1 LGEAA
6 PPELRYV
13 RPGRPQDGGEAESV
27 AITRRLPPSSFL
39 PLFLVAFVGLP
50 LDNGHA
56 QTEPPPRGRPPNP
69 QDSVEPVDYR
79 IGPGDVLR
87 LFVWKEPDLSGEVT
101 VRFDGKVTVPLLGD
115 IDATARTPEQLASEI
130 SKAMK
135 RFLVAPQVTVA
146 LVNSNSARFFVLGQV
161 VRPGDFPLRG
171 RTTVLQAL
179 ALAGGFREFAKTD
192 GIVIV
197 RQAEGFSFPAGKAA
211 ETFLTVNYK
220 KLENAKDV
228 GEDVLLRPGDT
239 VLVP

>member
-1 LGEAA
+1 L
-6 PPELRYV
+6 LF
-13 RPGRPQDGGEAESV
+13 V
-27 AITRRLPPSSFL
+27 AS
-39 PLFLVAFVGLP
+39 VGLP
-50 LDNGHA
+50 VDNVHA
-56 QTEPPPRGRPPNP
+56 QTDPPPHGRSPSP
-69 QDSVEPVDYR
+69 QETVEPAEYR

-87 LFVWKEPDLSGEVT
+87 LFVWKEPDLSGEAT

-115 IDATARTPEQLASEI
+115 IDATARTPEQLAAEI
-130 SKAMK
+130 SKSMK

-161 VRPGDFPLRG
+161 VRPGDFALRG

-192 GIVIV
+192 SIVIV
-197 RQAEGFSFPAGKAA
+197 RQAEGFSLPAAKTA

-220 KLENAKDV
+220 RLESAKDV

-239 VLVP
+239 ILVP

>member
-1 LGEAA
+1 VFFILVVGLSASNGQA
-6 PPELRYV
+6 QTGPPP
-13 RPGRPQDGGEAESV
+13 PGRSPSTQES
-27 AITRRLPPSSFL
+27 I
-39 PLFLVAFVGLP
+39 
-50 LDNGHA
+50 
-56 QTEPPPRGRPPNP
+56 
-69 QDSVEPVDYR
+69 EPVEYR

-115 IDATARTPEQLASEI
+115 IDASARTPEQLASEV
-130 SKAMK
+130 SKSMK
-135 RFLVAPQVTVA
+135 RFLVAPQVTLA

-161 VRPGDFPLRG
+161 VRPGDFALRG

-192 GIVIV
+192 SIVIV
-197 RQAEGFSFPAGKAA
+197 RQTEGFSLPMGKPA

-220 KLENAKDV
+220 RLESAKDV

>member
-1 LGEAA
+1 
-6 PPELRYV
+6 V

-27 AITRRLPPSSFL
+27 AITRRLPPSSLVVF
-39 PLFLVAFVGLP
+39 FLVAFVGLP

-69 QDSVEPVDYR
+69 QETAEPVDYR

-130 SKAMK
+130 SKSMK